1 MKYVFVFMLS
11 LSFAWAGRPEAF
23 SALGAQLESELLQL
37 NALTGLSQFD
47 RHQVDVYAKAQQHC
61 FEKGYALDAAVA
73 SHDPERNALRS
84 DYLSCLR
91 TLQKESGRWQHR
103 YALALEKAIEDKA
116 AKSFELLVTHPLE
129 PLQRPSLRDH
139 ALAYYDRIRVEYN
152 ISTMETIREA
162 AANTQYMEDEEASA
176 QDQPVFGVSEAR
188 KRNLPVFVSAKQRQ
202 DRYIFY
208 AKNRTNFPVT
218 LTLNLL
224 KMKNFKA
231 SETLPCSVEVE
242 PKAEKKI
249 LDVDV
254 VDLGKGSSMLPHY
267 SWVMGRASAR
277 HSDPL
282 YRLPFAV
289 GSKALVSQG
298 FNGGVTHT
306 GRSCYAVDFSCPVG
320 TKIHAARGGKV
331 IAVQTGHD
339 RGGSDK
345 RFRKDANYIIIEHED
360 KTLGKYVHLRHNGAM
375 VRVGERVKT
384 GQCIGYSGNTGYST
398 GPHLHFS
405 VSSVDPDSKR
415 VSVTLPFRFQ
425 TDKGMVDA
433 PKSRDLFQVVEVK

>member
-23 SALGAQLESELLQL
+23 STLGAQLESERAQL
-37 NALTGLSQFD
+37 EALAQMPQFD
-47 RHQVDVYAKAQQHC
+47 RQQVDAYAKAQQGC
-61 FEKGYALDAAVA
+61 FEKGFALDAAVA
-73 SHDPERNALRS
+73 SQDSQRNALRS

-91 TLQKESGRWQHR
+91 ALQKKSALWQHR
-103 YALALEKAIEDKA
+103 YALALGKAIRDNE
-116 AKSFELLVTHPLE
+116 AKPFELLVTYPLD
-129 PLQRPSLRDH
+129 PLKRPSLKEQS
-139 ALAYYDRIRVEYN
+139 LAYY
-152 ISTMETIREA
+152 ETIRSEHNISAMEA
-162 AANTQYMEDEEASA
+162 MRDAASNTLYAEDEEAAA

-188 KRNLPVFVSAKQRQ
+188 KRKLPVFVSAKQLH

-208 AKNRTNFPVT
+208 AKNRNNFPVT
-218 LTLNLL
+218 VTLDLL

-231 SETLPCSVEVE
+231 SEKLPCHIELG
-242 PKAEKKI
+242 PKAEEKL

-289 GSKALVSQG
+289 GTKALVSQG
-298 FNGGVTHT
+298 FNGGMTHN
-306 GRSCYAVDFSCPVG
+306 GRSCYAVDFSCAVG
-320 TKIHAARGGKV
+320 TKIYAARGGRV
-331 IAVQTGHD
+331 IAVETSHD
-339 RGGSDK
+339 RGGADK
-345 RFRKDANYIIIEHED
+345 RFRRDANYIIIEHGD
-360 KTLGKYVHLRHNGAM
+360 KTLGKYVHLKHNGAT
-375 VRVGERVKT
+375 VRVGERVRT
-384 GQCIGYSGNTGYST
+384 GQLIGYSGNTGYST

-415 VSVTLPFRFQ
+415 VSVTLPFRFE
-425 TDKGMVDA
+425 TAGGMIDT
-433 PKSRDLFQVVEVK
+433 PKSREIYQVVKVQ